1 MRVRGWAPNSLI
13 IKTSLYKLRII
24 KTSPHTHT
32 PLRQLA
38 DFLQRGRYNGQY
50 TRISYHNLEMFIINE
65 FMFPYKFSKTEEYQK

>member
-1 MRVRGWAPNSLI
+1 MRVRGWTPNSLI
-13 IKTSLYKLRII
+13 IKTFLYELRII

-65 FMFPYKFSKTEEYQK
+65 FMFPYKFSKTEEY